1 VNRAR
6 RLARLL
12 NILAAIVAEPGLN
25 PLELAERAGV
35 SERTLRR
42 DLTQLREL
50 GYEVAYTS
58 GYEVQEKLN
67 LEGRARARPPK
78 RAYDQQLELLQA
90 VALAV
95 GGAGL
100 GEAGSKPLRAQL
112 GDSGVDGKERTGL
125 PTAWG
130 GGPRRRRGP
139 EGTRGGA
146 TPTKSQ
152 PIVLIPAG
160 ATDADFIY
168 ATGFA
173 VETGLYIRFA
183 KDDDVLVVSPLEI
196 DRARA
201 QSKVANV
208 VEDREAYAHK
218 SWARLAAKMLREKG
232 MDEARVSPRLPAA
245 HLEDLRAEGIATA
258 VDRELFL
265 AERRHK
271 SAAEAEAIQASQR
284 AAEAAVVEVVRQLA
298 AADIKD
304 GMLWSDGGALTSE
317 RLYAR
322 AQLVL
327 GEMGFTCPE
336 MIIAGSPE
344 SALPHFRGEG
354 PIRASAPVIID
365 IFPVGRSSHYHGD
378 LTRTVVVGDI
388 PEEFQRMHA
397 ATLQALDAGVESIRA
412 GVPGKDVHLA
422 VCQVLVDRGY
432 GTTSVGYEGPE
443 GVAKMNHS
451 TGHGVGLD
459 VHEEPSLRQTS
470 HEPLREGDVVTVEP
484 GLYKLGL
491 GGVRIE
497 DTGIVTANG
506 FHNFT
511 TITRSLNP
519 KDYL

>member
-95 GGAGL
+95 GRAGL
-100 GEAGSKPLRAQL
+100 GEAGSR
-112 GDSGVDGKERTGL
+112 VDGKGRPGL
-125 PTAWG
+125 PTTSG

-139 EGTRGGA
+139 ERTRGV
-146 TPTKSQ
+146 PQSSSQ
-152 PIVLIPAG
+152 PIVLIPTGDA
-160 ATDADFIY
+160 DADFIY
-168 ATGFA
+168 ATGFP
-173 VETGLYIRFA
+173 VETGVYIQFA
-183 KDDDVLVVSPLEI
+183 KGDEVLVVSPLEI
-196 DRARA
+196 DRART
-201 QSKVANV
+201 QSKVAQV
-208 VEDREAYAHK
+208 VEDREVYAHR
-218 SWARLAAKMLREKG
+218 SWARLAARMLRERG
-232 MDEARVSPRLPAA
+232 LEEARVSPRLHAV
-245 HLEDLRAEGIATA
+245 HLEDLRAEGIAA
-258 VDRELFL
+258 VVDRDLFL

-271 SAAEAEAIQASQR
+271 SAAEADAIHASQQ

-298 AADIKD
+298 GADIKD
-304 GMLWSDGGALTSE
+304 GVLWANGGALTSE
-317 RLYAR
+317 HLYAR

-336 MIIAGSPE
+336 MIVAGSPE
-344 SALPHFRGEG
+344 SALPHFRGQG
-354 PIRASAPVIID
+354 PIRAGAPVIID

-378 LTRTVVVGDI
+378 LTRTVVVGEI

-397 ATLQALDAGVESIRA
+397 AALQALDAGVESIRA
-412 GVPGKDVHLA
+412 GVRAKDVHLA

-432 GTTSVGYEGPE
+432 GTTSVGFEGPE

-459 VHEEPSLRQTS
+459 VHEEPSLRQTND
-470 HEPLREGDVVTVEP
+470 EPLHEGDVVTVEP
-484 GLYKLGL
+484 GLYKVGL

-497 DTGIVTANG
+497 DAGMVTASG

-511 TITRSLNP
+511 TITRSLDP

>member
-95 GGAGL
+95 GGAGF
-100 GEAGSKPLRAQL
+100 GEAG
-112 GDSGVDGKERTGL
+112 L
-125 PTAWG
+125 PTVWG

-139 EGTRGGA
+139 EGTRGSA
-146 TPTKSQ
+146 TPTKPQ

-160 ATDADFIY
+160 GDDADFIY

-173 VETGLYIRFA
+173 VESGLYIRFA
-183 KDDDVLVVSPLEI
+183 EGDEVLVVSPLEI
-196 DRARA
+196 DRART

-245 HLEDLRAEGIATA
+245 HLEDLRAEGITA
-258 VDRELFL
+258 VVDRELFL

-271 SAAEAEAIQASQR
+271 SAAEAEAIHASQR
-284 AAEAAVVEVVRQLA
+284 AAEAAVIEVVRQLA
-298 AADIKD
+298 VADIKD
-304 GMLWSDGGALTSE
+304 GMLWSDGGVLTSE

-388 PEEFQRMHA
+388 PAEFQRMHA

-443 GVAKMNHS
+443 GVARMNHS

-470 HEPLREGDVVTVEP
+470 DEPLREGDVVTVEP

-497 DTGIVTANG
+497 DTGMVTPNG

-511 TITRSLNP
+511 TITRSLDP